1 VLTVCGLTRSVG
13 KEKGHH
19 TYPNHGEVGIK
30 IQVACEPKH
39 RQKAKEKGK
48 LASERFS
55 KAERSRAEQSGAE
68 QSRAEDRRREEKRR
82 EDAYAYPI
90 VCCMLHETRVYIL
103 YIEFNFS
110 QTAGQNRAEY
120 RRAEQS
126 RAEQSKAK

>member
-1 VLTVCGLTRSVG
+1 MVKSESRFRWHVNQNTD
-13 KEKGHH
+13 KK
-19 TYPNHGEVGIK
+19 
-30 IQVACEPKH
+30 
-39 RQKAKEKGK
+39 QKKRASWLANVSAKQSG
-48 LASERFS
+48 
-55 KAERSRAEQSGAE
+55 AERSRAEQSRRQE
-68 QSRAEDRRREEKRR
+68 KRREEKRR